1 MKKTGA
7 ADDKT
12 PHCSFCGKS
21 QHEVLKIIAGPRTYI
36 CDECVW
42 LCVDIINERS
52 LVSRAKWLGER
63 DRVATP

>member
-7 ADDKT
+7 AGDKT
-12 PHCSFCGKS
+12 LHCSFCGKS
-21 QHEVLKIIAGPRTYI
+21 QHEVLKIIAGPSTYI

-63 DRVATP
+63 NRVAMP